1 MEWFGK
7 SLAKLGHKELVGV
20 LLAEIVF
27 LVAAFGITHYLIETA
42 GLEWWQFWLR
52 LIPLVVGY
60 GFFELI
66 TGIVLHLKENTRLRG
81 DSFILYLY
89 KTVRRVSVLWIAPP
103 LFGIIFY
110 YLILKQFN
118 HGLLAA
124 TFGFIAAFICF
135 YLADRAFPVET
146 QEGERKIVQ
155 GGQLLSYEE
164 ASSRSEEVTKNKQ
177 FRVLLGGIWLPLE
190 ALFSH
195 VLIMGAPGSGKTL
208 LIRGFIK
215 HLFQWIGKGYQQ
227 KAFVYSNKNQDLSYL
242 SALRLT
248 GEIDCSIVILTP
260 GDVRAVKPDLA
271 SSVTDEA
278 MALALARSLVPSDPQ
293 SKQPYF
299 ARTAQIVL
307 SGLIQA
313 LMELYPGTWGLR
325 HLLLVSES
333 AERIR
338 QVLEKVPYTKRYIE
352 QHAKEGKAEDTLQN
366 VISELGGK
374 LEPYRPLAALW
385 EKAESTLD
393 LEDWVMHQES
403 ILYCGYD
410 EKRPEVSALAIRIYV
425 NLLAMFILDLPDNFD
440 REKTRHRMF
449 AFLLDEFPSL
459 ERVDALLPLLSRGR
473 DRGVVGVLTAQ
484 AWSQIRKVWGED
496 DGNSIM
502 GQISN
507 KLFLRVEDDVSEA
520 KILKL
525 FGSHKK
531 HETSVSRQHSAHGI
545 SLGERDAIKDSPL
558 ISSSELW
565 NIPPPSAEYG
575 IQGFGR
581 TPWVGRYRLV
591 APFEI
596 PPRDPN
602 QLNYARR
609 DNADMRLADFDKSEK
624 SHLGITEKNKPKG
637 QRNSAALEV
646 TLPQR
651 QDREE
656 RSPSVQREKR
666 RAKEV
671 NLRLI
676 GAKVD

>member
-1 MEWFGK
+1 MESFSK
-7 SLAKLGHKELVGV
+7 HLAKLSRYELVGV

-27 LVAAFGITHYLIETA
+27 LVAAFSLTHYLIETA
-42 GLEWWQFWLR
+42 GLEQWQFWLR
-52 LIPLVVGY
+52 LIPLILAY

-66 TGIVLHLKENTRLRG
+66 TSIVSHLKENTRLRG
-81 DSFILYLY
+81 DSFILYVH
-89 KTVRRVSVLWIAPP
+89 KTIRRVSVLWIAPV
-103 LFGIIFY
+103 LSGIISY
-110 YLILKQFN
+110 YLILIQF
-118 HGLLAA
+118 HHRLLAA
-124 TFGFIAAFICF
+124 ALGFIAAFICF
-135 YLADRAFPVET
+135 YLADRAFPVQT
-146 QEGERKIVQ
+146 QDEEPKIVQ

-164 ASSRSEEVTKNKQ
+164 ARSRSEEVTKNKQ

-190 ALFSH
+190 ALFGH
-195 VLIMGAPGSGKTL
+195 VFILGAPGSGKTL
-208 LIRGFIK
+208 LIRGFMK
-215 HLFQWIGKGYQQ
+215 HLFQWIGKGYHQ

-242 SALRLT
+242 SAFYLR

-271 SSVTDEA
+271 SSITDEA
-278 MALALARSLVPSDPQ
+278 MALALARSLVPSDPHT
-293 SKQPYF
+293 KQPYF

-307 SGLIQA
+307 SGVTQA
-313 LMELYPGTWGLR
+313 LIELYPGTWTLR
-325 HLLLVSES
+325 HLLLATES

-425 NLLAMFILDLPDNFD
+425 NLFATFILDLADNFEQ
-440 REKTRHRMF
+440 EKTRYRMF

-502 GQISN
+502 GQMSN

-531 HETSVSRQHSAHGI
+531 HETSVSRQHSRHGI

-565 NIPPPSAEYG
+565 NIPPPSAEHG
-575 IQGFGR
+575 IQGFCR
-581 TPWVGRYRLV
+581 TPWIGRYRMV

-596 PPRDPN
+596 PPRD
-602 QLNYARR
+602 LGEVNYVRR
-609 DNADMRLADFDKSEK
+609 DKGDMRLEDFDELEK
-624 SHLGITEKNKPKG
+624 SHLGIEEEKEEPHGLRRNAARKVSLLQRQGRGGVASG
-637 QRNSAALEV
+637 QRG
-646 TLPQR
+646 
-651 QDREE
+651 
-656 RSPSVQREKR
+656 KR
-666 RAKEV
+666 RAKDAT
-671 NLRLI
+671 LRVLGI
-676 GAKVD
+676 KMD